1 MMQGRASGK
10 RLLRHAFENAL
21 KLSQNR
27 EIYAVIVDALEKQA
41 KEFYKKC
48 RSLEYLDTPFWLFIQ
63 ISKIKQAANW

>member
-1 MMQGRASGK
+1 MQGRGLAK
-10 RLLRHAFENAL
+10 RLPRHAFENAL

-27 EIYAVIVDALEKQA
+27 EICAVIIDAIDEHA

-48 RSLEYLDTPFWLFIQ
+48 RFLEYLDTHFSLFIP